1 MKIENKRRFISFLI
15 VCFMILSFTTSLVT
29 GKEET
34 VFSEYIVKEN
44 QTLWNIAQEVKT
56 ESEDIRERIAEIKE
70 DNNIDSVIYEGQ
82 ILQIRKNPNQ

>member
-1 MKIENKRRFISFLI
+1 MRIENKRRFISFLI
-15 VCFMILSFTTSLVT
+15 LCFMILSFTTSLVT

>member
-1 MKIENKRRFISFLI
+1 MRIESKRRFISFLI

>member
-1 MKIENKRRFISFLI
+1 MRIENKRRFISFLI